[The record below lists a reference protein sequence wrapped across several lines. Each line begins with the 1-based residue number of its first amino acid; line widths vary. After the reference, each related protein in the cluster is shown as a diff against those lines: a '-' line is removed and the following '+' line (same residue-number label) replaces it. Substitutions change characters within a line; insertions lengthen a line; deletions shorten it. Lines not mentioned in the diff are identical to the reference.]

1 MLTDIVQSR
10 GSLMQSLL
18 LGRQLGRATLATQD
32 AQCLYHGSAL
42 SKTVNIYL
50 HFLPVFKNEN
60 RSLAKVGTV

>member
-50 HFLPVFKNEN
+50 HFLPVF
-60 RSLAKVGTV
+60 